1 MAPLLLDPSL
11 CTGRGH
17 GHRGSVQRDEETEL
31 RLSMQSG
38 GTSCCQ
44 ESVQNGERL
53 GPKIHCHSDSH
64 QRDG

>member
-17 GHRGSVQRDEETEL
+17 RHGESVQRDEETEL

-44 ESVQNGERL
+44 ESVQNVERH
-53 GPKIHCHSDSH
+53 GPKICCHLDSH